1 MDSQTRL
8 GLELF
13 AAALV
18 LGLLGDALL
27 RATPWGLNACLWIG
41 CLAVTGYG
49 LAVRW
54 RTSLVP
60 IERWMILP
68 VCAFALLYLGRD
80 ASLLKLANTLAVMA
94 AGGLGIQRAQW
105 ALNHRQDPTLTDP
118 PGLLITG
125 AKALFRLP
133 HFLRRDID
141 WQTVRTAKRGE
152 QAKAALRGVLLAV
165 PVLGVFGTLLVSADA
180 VFESMVVEVFDAN
193 IALVPGHVLLTFVLT
208 WSVGGFLYGTLTRMN
223 GAADNQSEG
232 AEKQP
237 GVSLGIVEV
246 TLVLGLVSLLF
257 AAFVLV
263 QIPYFFGGH
272 STVLDT
278 AGLTMAQ
285 YARRGF
291 FELVT
296 VAALALPLLLILRR
310 VLVVKAVRDVRLFHT
325 LAGVQVGLLFLLLGS
340 AAQRMWL
347 YQQIYGLTV
356 QRIYVSAFL
365 LWLALV
371 LGWLLLTVL
380 RDHAERF
387 VPGAVAAGFLIV
399 AGLHI
404 LNPDALIVRTNLARA
419 TEDMPF
425 DTYYASRLSADA
437 VPALLDGLDT
447 LPLAQRQAL
456 AAHLLWQWGPEKP
469 RDWRTWSRS
478 RAVARQAVTA
488 EVPRLQEL
496 ATPLLSPAVS
506 LPATTV
512 SSR

>member
-18 LGLLGDALL
+18 LGVLGDAML
-27 RATPWGLNACLWIG
+27 RATPWGLNASLWIG

-49 LAVRW
+49 LAFRW
-54 RTSLVP
+54 RTALVP
-60 IERWMILP
+60 VERWMLVP

-80 ASLLKLANTLAVMA
+80 AGLLKLANTLAVLA
-94 AGGLGIQRAQW
+94 ACGLGMQRAQW
-105 ALNHRQDPTLTDP
+105 ALNHHQDPALTDP
-118 PGLLITG
+118 PGLLLTG

-133 HFLRRDID
+133 RFLHRDID
-141 WQTVRTAKRGE
+141 WQVVHTEKRGE
-152 QAKAALRGVLLAV
+152 QARAALRGVLLAT
-165 PVLGVFGTLLVSADA
+165 PVLGVFGVLLVSADA
-180 VFESMVVEVFDAN
+180 VFESIMVGVFDVN
-193 IALVPGHVLLTFVLT
+193 LALVPGHVLLTFALT
-208 WSVGGFLYGTLTRMN
+208 WGVGGFLYGVLARM
-223 GAADNQSEG
+223 DVSVENQSEG
-232 AEKQP
+232 AEKRQWP
-237 GVSLGIVEV
+237 VLGIVEV

-296 VAALALPLLLILRR
+296 VASLALPLLLILRR
-310 VLVVKAVRDVRLFHT
+310 VLVVRAVRDLRLFHT
-325 LAGVQVGLLFLLLGS
+325 LAGVQVGLLFLMLGS

-347 YQQIYGLTV
+347 YQQIYGLSTL
-356 QRIYVSAFL
+356 RLYVSAIL
-365 LWLALV
+365 LWLTLV
-371 LGWLLLTVL
+371 LGWLLVTVL

-399 AGLHI
+399 AGLHL
-404 LNPDALIVRTNLARA
+404 LNPDALIVHTNLARA
-419 TEDMPF
+419 TEEMPF

-447 LPLAQRQAL
+447 LPLAQQQEL
-456 AAHLLWQWGPEKP
+456 AAHLLLQWAPEKP

-478 RAVARQAVTA
+478 RAVARQAIATEA
-488 EVPRLQEL
+488 PRLWML
-496 ATPLLSPAVS
+496 ASPLLSPSVS
-506 LPATTV
+506 RPATTV
-512 SSR
+512 STP